1 MSTALWMNIPLM
13 VLAFGLMA
21 GIPLW
26 LVLRR
31 HDWHGKHET
40 PSVPAYMTPR
50 PVPVRVALALG
61 RKLSF
66 GACSQGNR
74 REVLENFRPQTALRF
89 AAQSGWKRTKAGQH
103 GHQTGNV
110 RCRVHGGSLVG
121 FD

>member
-13 VLAFGLMA
+13 VLAFGLMS

-50 PVPVRVALALG
+50 PVPVRVAMVRLPRSPGYEG
-61 RKLSF
+61 RRSM
-66 GACSQGNR
+66 
-74 REVLENFRPQTALRF
+74 RPL
-89 AAQSGWKRTKAGQH
+89 
-103 GHQTGNV
+103 TGSAN
-110 RCRVHGGSLVG
+110 S
-121 FD
+121 